1 MPIVSCGRKSE
12 VFCFCQLPLPSLV
25 GGLPLR
31 SSFSGRAA
39 GDLSRFASLDDS
51 DRGYGGLFG
60 ACREG
65 SAGVPEYEFDL
76 DALGFFDGIRGIS
89 VGVSE

>member
-1 MPIVSCGRKSE
+1 M
-12 VFCFCQLPLPSLV
+12 
-25 GGLPLR
+25 GLPLR
-31 SSFSGRAA
+31 SSFPGRAA
-39 GDLSRFASLDDS
+39 GDFSRFASLDDS

-65 SAGVPEYEFDL
+65 SAGVSEHEFDL
-76 DALGFFDGIRGIS
+76 DALGLFDNTRGIS